1 MSEIVFY
8 SVEELKAYLN
18 TVKEDTAVKITIDI
32 GEGDA
37 DGEEAVS
44 GSAEP

>member
-1 MSEIVFY
+1 MSEIIFY

-37 DGEEAVS
+37 DGEDAVC
-44 GSAEP
+44 GPAEP

>member
-1 MSEIVFY
+1 MSEIIFY

-18 TVKEDTAVKITIDI
+18 TVKEVTTVKITIDI

-37 DGEEAVS
+37 DGEDAVC
-44 GSAEP
+44 GPAEP